1 MNQEDLRIIY
11 CTGTIFQLEYL
22 HPYQLMLDKMG
33 GGCVNDIQYEVPVY
47 IPCAYICMTLD
58 AIGNALFVMYCFG
71 LTDKELSCHHYYA
84 GIEENQCALE
94 Y

>member
-1 MNQEDLRIIY
+1 
-11 CTGTIFQLEYL
+11 
-22 HPYQLMLDKMG
+22 
-33 GGCVNDIQYEVPVY
+33 
-47 IPCAYICMTLD
+47 MTLD

-84 GIEENQCALE
+84 GIEENQCAFE